1 MQRKTKARTAL
12 LCLVLAAG
20 TLAGCAP
27 ARQTGAP
34 ADSAPAQTGEE
45 AANPLDDGR
54 LRYLYPVNGSGGGT
68 LLRGDTVVYRA
79 APSESISLLY
89 APGADAP
96 AGWQLGRNE
105 ADGARVTE
113 VYGADGALLWTE
125 PGDWRASLAEGL
137 LALEPGG
144 FAVDAGPGG
153 PGGCRLIELDSGEE
167 IPLPAETSACVPV
180 GGGQVVLTL
189 TADPGAPGTS
199 GSDVVVID
207 LAGGER
213 SRVEDA
219 YAYRAYDEAG
229 PSLYAAAQTHDMET
243 DVWSNSLYDFAS
255 GEWIEGFD
263 GFCAHN
269 TICYRVEDG
278 YAVRRLGE
286 AEPLAVYDG
295 RCPYW
300 RADAAVVSRDSG
312 SVLVTEEGEL
322 PLLGGFGA
330 YASNGEEAAFL
341 LDDGRL
347 LFYGPD
353 GRSEVETDLGA
364 LSGQADSWV
373 SVYSV
378 QDGCVLLSVTDAA
391 HPDGHSLIYDAS
403 GLVYDSAGSGY
414 ENMNYL
420 TMGPD
425 GPVYSASRRGVGGGW
440 ISDVVDSRGQV
451 LLSGLADVSR
461 GDGLPD
467 GVIAARRGFER
478 GYMDLDG
485 SWLYSESIFASLAD
499 EDSAYYW

>member
-1 MQRKTKARTAL
+1 M
-12 LCLVLAAG
+12 
-20 TLAGCAP
+20 
-27 ARQTGAP
+27 
-34 ADSAPAQTGEE
+34 
-45 AANPLDDGR
+45 
-54 LRYLYPVNGSGGGT
+54 
-68 LLRGDTVVYRA
+68 
-79 APSESISLLY
+79 
-89 APGADAP
+89 
-96 AGWQLGRNE
+96 
-105 ADGARVTE
+105 
-113 VYGADGALLWTE
+113 
-125 PGDWRASLAEGL
+125 
-137 LALEPGG
+137 
-144 FAVDAGPGG
+144 
-153 PGGCRLIELDSGEE
+153 
-167 IPLPAETSACVPV
+167 
-180 GGGQVVLTL
+180 
-189 TADPGAPGTS
+189 
-199 GSDVVVID
+199 
-207 LAGGER
+207 
-213 SRVEDA
+213 
-219 YAYRAYDEAG
+219 
-229 PSLYAAAQTHDMET
+229 
-243 DVWSNSLYDFAS
+243 
-255 GEWIEGFD
+255 
-263 GFCAHN
+263 
-269 TICYRVEDG
+269 
-278 YAVRRLGE
+278 
-286 AEPLAVYDG
+286 
-295 RCPYW
+295 
-300 RADAAVVSRDSG
+300 
-312 SVLVTEEGEL
+312 TEEGEL

>member
-1 MQRKTKARTAL
+1 MIQYL
-12 LCLVLAAG
+12 IIL
-20 TLAGCAP
+20 
-27 ARQTGAP
+27 
-34 ADSAPAQTGEE
+34 
-45 AANPLDDGR
+45 LDDTSVTFCHNANERKERR
-54 LRYLYPVNGSGGGT
+54 LIPLETLKAGILYGMKEN
-68 LLRGDTVVYRA
+68 LNIQFVY
-79 APSESISLLY
+79 PDY
-89 APGADAP
+89 ALPDEYNEVIEAVDHTKIKP
-96 AGWQLGRNE
+96 A
-105 ADGARVTE
+105 
-113 VYGADGALLWTE
+113 
-125 PGDWRASLAEGL
+125 SMAEG
-137 LALEPGG
+137 A
-144 FAVDAGPGG
+144 
-153 PGGCRLIELDSGEE
+153 
-167 IPLPAETSACVPV
+167 
-180 GGGQVVLTL
+180 
-189 TADPGAPGTS
+189 
-199 GSDVVVID
+199 DVVVID
-207 LAGGER
+207 LAGGEC
-213 SRVEDA
+213 SRMENA